1 MRVDGRAPD
10 DKRPV
15 KITPSFAKYAE
26 GSALIEVGET
36 RVLCTATIENKVPA
50 HLRDAAQ
57 GWVTAEYAMLP
68 RSSKQR
74 IVREVN
80 KGHVGGR
87 THEIQRL
94 IGRSLRTVVDL
105 RRLGERT
112 VTIDCDVIQADG
124 GTRTAAITGGFVALA
139 LAIRTLQAQQLA
151 GNNILNDFVA
161 ATSVGIVEGRPV
173 LDLNYVEDCQAEVD
187 MNLIMTGAG
196 KFIEIQGTA
205 EKQAFG
211 ETSLHEML
219 KLGRL
224 GINELIEAQ
233 KEILG
238 EKLP

>member
-15 KITPSFAKYAE
+15 KITPNFAKYAE